1 MSYAFPL
8 IALAGTAGGLLFHW
22 LHVPGGPMFGAVLAV
37 LAVKLL
43 GQVMTATPLS
53 FQLAAQ
59 ITIGIFVGNMLT
71 RDGLLEIRKM
81 AGLMVGSTLLLV
93 LAGCLGAW
101 IVSRQTGMDAA
112 SSVLATSPGGLQA
125 VVGMAVDMGDNAPA
139 VMAFHIVRLY
149 TVIIL
154 APLLSWLL
162 HHFLS
167 R

>member
-1 MSYAFPL
+1 MTYAFPL

-43 GQVMTATPLS
+43 GQVMTTTPQF

-59 ITIGIFVGNMLT
+59 IAIGIFVGNMLT

-101 IVSRQTGMDAA
+101 FVSRQAGMDAA

>member
-8 IALAGTAGGLLFHW
+8 IVLAGTAGGLLFHW
-22 LHVPGGPMFGAVLAV
+22 LHVPGGAMFGAVLAV

-43 GQVMTATPLS
+43 GQVMTLTPTF

-59 ITIGIFVGNMLT
+59 IAIGIFVGNMLT
-71 RDGLLEIRKM
+71 ADGLLEIRRM
-81 AGLMVGSTLLLV
+81 AGLMVGSTLILV

-101 IVSRQTGMDAA
+101 FICRLTGMNAA
-112 SSVLATSPGGLQA
+112 SAVLATSPGGLQA
-125 VVGMAVDMGDNAPA
+125 VVGLAVDMGNNAPT

-149 TVIIL
+149 MVIIL

-162 HHFLS
+162 HHFL

>member
-8 IALAGTAGGLLFHW
+8 LVLAGTAGGLLFHW
-22 LHVPGGPMFGAVLAV
+22 LYVPGGAMFGAVLAV

-43 GQVMTATPLS
+43 GQVMTLTPS
-53 FQLAAQ
+53 AFQLASQ
-59 ITIGIFVGNMLT
+59 IAIGIFVGNMLT
-71 RDGLLEIRKM
+71 SEGLLEIRKM
-81 AGLMVGSTLLLV
+81 AGLMLGSTMILV

-101 IVSRQTGMDAA
+101 FVSRQAGLSAADA
-112 SSVLATSPGGLQA
+112 VLATSPGGLQA
-125 VVGMAVDMGDNAPA
+125 VVGLAVDMGESAPT

-162 HHFLS
+162 HHFL

>member
-1 MSYAFPL
+1 
-8 IALAGTAGGLLFHW
+8 
-22 LHVPGGPMFGAVLAV
+22 
-37 LAVKLL
+37 
-43 GQVMTATPLS
+43 
-53 FQLAAQ
+53 
-59 ITIGIFVGNMLT
+59 MLT
-71 RDGLLEIRKM
+71 QEGLLEIRKM